1 MSEEFKKRL
10 VTSIFLITLLILMYI
25 YSYILIVS
33 LIVIAIITWVE
44 FYAIIS
50 KIFSSEIF
58 KDRFLRIIF
67 KAISLTYLSTIVFI
81 IIKYQTSY
89 LSVFITYSVLVAIA
103 SDIGGLVIGKTLK
116 GRKLTSISPKK
127 TISGSLGSFIFSL
140 LLIPFF
146 IDSLLINS
154 FLLLFFITLV
164 ISLASQTGDLFIS
177 LLKRKAKV
185 KDTSDILPGHG
196 GFLDRIDG
204 IIFAIPVG
212 LILFSFLK

>member
-185 KDTSDILPGHG
+185 KDTSDLLPGHG
-196 GFLDRIDG
+196 GFLDRTDG
-204 IIFAIPVG
+204 IIFAVPLG
-212 LILFSFLK
+212 ILLLNIF